1 MGPPPRS
8 LAAEANG
15 CFMVRVRHGPNR
27 IQGCGARDAPDSGLT
42 SDQSKHASTIGAQSD
57 AIELDTD
64 IPIQGCVK
72 TPERFH
78 ADLFRSP
85 FGALRPLGSEKI
97 ARNFALRDRLQ
108 NFAEFSHSL
117 GRGRSSVSAV
127 GNVSE
132 GQKAGLEGSP
142 WE

>member
-1 MGPPPRS
+1 MRRYRVVPNVRS
-8 LAAEANG
+8 LA
-15 CFMVRVRHGPNR
+15 
-27 IQGCGARDAPDSGLT
+27 DSGCSLRDPCR
-42 SDQSKHASTIGAQSD
+42 SA
-57 AIELDTD
+57 LR
-64 IPIQGCVK
+64 PGCVK

-117 GRGRSSVSAV
+117 DPKRKSVANDSTSRIDVMRSLETDSVD
-127 GNVSE
+127 VSTH
-132 GQKAGLEGSP
+132 LP
-142 WE
+142 